1 MKKTIGIL
9 LTLSMII
16 VSGDLFSQTFEEYKK
31 RESEN
36 FNKFKQQ
43 EEAFIKQM
51 MKEQQEYIEKEDKA
65 FREFIEKEWAS
76 YKTDAPKIAPK
87 SPKPDVIP
95 EYKKPEVPVKKP
107 VDIVPVKGVVAPIPS
122 RVPILAPV
130 LVKPIQPK
138 PGLPEIKVSFYG
150 TPIWFMYDPDF
161 ITDINSIK
169 NQNDIAKYWDHAAK
183 TDYTVLIQQLN
194 EQKILLNLNDF
205 AYYLLIDKLSD
216 ALYPGNEDARL
227 ITNWFLM
234 LRSGYGVRAGF
245 ESNEKLILLLPS
257 YNVVYGKKFLKEG
270 DRFLYI
276 FGGNTGQNI
285 RTYDKDYVGASKII
299 DFNITAPM
307 NVSGKTFTKMVTFEH
322 NQKNYSI
329 NVNCGD
335 GLKLLYNDFPQMEL
349 SVYFNA
355 AVSSTVKESLAASI
369 KPIVNEMK
377 EQEAVDFL
385 LSLVQKGFNYKTD
398 DDQFGREKF
407 FFAEELF
414 YYPFCDCEDRSVLFS
429 YLVREL
435 LSLDV
440 VGLEFPGHMATAVKF
455 NQQIPG
461 DYVKYQNQRYTVAD
475 PTYIGAPSGSTMP
488 QFEGVSPTLIPVAS
502 INLFAG
508 IENKLWEG
516 LQNEGCRPGSS
527 VRSIV
532 KLADNTYAVTGF
544 YAGIATFGGLKLPD
558 SGTLNRGFIG
568 KIDETGKGIWVL
580 PYISQANSVG
590 LTVTS
595 EKEKVYAAGSFR
607 DNIAIGNLKAELK
620 KNSHDS
626 FIACISSNGNT
637 EWITRLNLDTIPG
650 SAPVAFSAKFNS
662 LGAKLSISKSV
673 ENESYNG
680 YGLFAIGDG
689 SLLYNGI
696 VNRVFSSTPAKL
708 ETSYANA
715 AVAATP
721 ELLKKQT
728 DELIEE
734 NADKGIAGLI
744 AAVLLVKNMGATLS
758 GNDARAALDKYNASF
773 SKQSPNIYKNLS
785 KINFVKNSNGVIS
798 IQTEKGSDI
807 YFDKIRVKNNSSI
820 NINTTPSGDVSVDV
834 LSGILVGKMV
844 VWYKLNSV
852 KLSKKSGDMV
862 FDYDKDHSTAKV
874 NMKKDILQ

>member
-51 MKEQQEYIEKEDKA
+51 IKEQQEYIEKEDKA
-65 FREFIEKEWAS
+65 FREFMEKEWNS
-76 YKTDAPKIAPK
+76 YKADNPKVAPK

-95 EYKKPEVPVKKP
+95 EYKKPEVPTKKP
-107 VDIVPVKGVVAPIPS
+107 VDIIPVKSVVTPIPS
-122 RVPILAPV
+122 RIPVLAPI
-130 LVKPIQPK
+130 LVKPTQPK

-150 TPIWFMYDPDF
+150 TAIWFMYDPDF
-161 ITDINSIK
+161 LTEINSIK
-169 NQNDIAKYWDHAAK
+169 NQNDIAKYWDHAAR
-183 TDYTVLIQQLN
+183 TDYTILVQQLN
-194 EQKILLNLNDF
+194 EQKALLNLNDF
-205 AYYLLIDKLSD
+205 AYYLLVDKLSD

-276 FGGNTGQNI
+276 FGGSSGQNI
-285 RTYDKDYVGASKII
+285 RTYDKDYAGATKII
-299 DFNITAPM
+299 DFNITSPINLGGKPSTLVV
-307 NVSGKTFTKMVTFEH
+307 NVDH
-322 NQKNYSI
+322 NQKNYNLTLSY
-329 NVNCGD
+329 NE
-335 GLKLLYNDFPQMEL
+335 GLKGLYNDFPQMEL

-355 AVSSTVKESLAASI
+355 AVSTVIKESLAASL
-369 KPIVNEMK
+369 KPIVNEMNEK
-377 EQEAVDFL
+377 EAVDFL
-385 LSLVQKGFNYKTD
+385 LSFVQKGFKYKTD

-414 YYPFCDCEDRSVLFS
+414 FYPFCDCEDRSVLFS

-440 VGLEFPGHMATAVKF
+440 IGLEFPGHMATAVKF
-455 NQQIPG
+455 SQQIPG
-461 DYVKYQNQRYTVAD
+461 DYVKFQNQRYTVAD

-488 QFEGVSPTLIPVAS
+488 QYEGVSPTVVPVAPIS
-502 INLFAG
+502 LFAG
-508 IENKLWEG
+508 VENKIWEK
-516 LQNEGCRPGSS
+516 LQDEGCRPGSS
-527 VRSIV
+527 VKSIV
-532 KLADNTYAVTGF
+532 KLMDNTYAVTG
-544 YAGIATFGGLKLPD
+544 YYVGNATFGGIKLPD

-568 KIDETGKGIWVL
+568 KIDESGKGIWVL
-580 PYISQANSVG
+580 PYLSEANTVG

-607 DNIAIGNLKAELK
+607 NNISIGNHIAELK

-626 FIACISSNGNT
+626 FIACISPNGNT
-637 EWITRLNLDTIPG
+637 EWIARLNLDTIPG
-650 SAPVAFSAKFNS
+650 TAPVAFSAKFNS
-662 LGAKLSISKSV
+662 SGNRLSMSKSV
-673 ENESYNG
+673 EDESFNG
-680 YGLFAIGDG
+680 YGLFVVADG
-689 SLLYNGI
+689 GLLYNGI

-708 ETSYANA
+708 ETSYASA

-728 DELIEE
+728 DELIED

-758 GNDARAALDKYNASF
+758 GNDARAALDKYNTSF

-874 NMKKDILQ
+874 NMRKDILQ